1 MIRLEVL
8 ESGSFHRICIPV
20 TEKNGED
27 YSQVLSFFDERSN
40 QYGKNIDR
48 LLAMFEVF
56 ANKGHKALSS
66 RQFHLSNKPN
76 KIYQFS
82 SGDLRVHCFAVDG
95 DLSFAVDGDLSFA
108 VDGDLI
114 VLACGVLK
122 KGQKADK
129 SAVET
134 AKRLKKLIESEGY
147 TIEE

>member
-95 DLSFAVDGDLSFA
+95 G
-108 VDGDLI
+108 LI

-134 AKRLKKLIESEGY
+134 AKRLKKLIKSEGY

>member
-95 DLSFAVDGDLSFA
+95 DL
-108 VDGDLI
+108 I

-134 AKRLKKLIESEGY
+134 AKRLKKLIKSEGY